1 LALAAYMRR
10 DEATAGQ
17 FASRAVA
24 ARLPMGLVMRIVV
37 CKRQGNQACV
47 IEASQQLRRDFP
59 GFAGD
64 LGEAF
69 FRHAFADEIRTALVS
84 DAARRCANPRLTPLA
99 RASLGLMQSA

>member
-1 LALAAYMRR
+1 LALAAYMRG

-84 DAARRCANPRLTPLA
+84 DLQAAGFFSE
-99 RASLGLMQSA
+99 ASK